1 MKMNAL
7 TDACRDLK
15 NAAINTITDL
25 IGEYGKL
32 MFMDGSWN
40 PIYDFCVGPV
50 DNETGCY
57 PNLIS
62 VDEKGVHAESPFTGE
77 ETVYKFY
84 DVDLSTD
91 DLCCTAELG
100 KKLVNSWFDVIVHGE
115 KELKGVNYK
124 TLLLIDALV
133 ESDEWEVTKVIEP
146 EE

>member
-1 MKMNAL
+1 MKRLL

-15 NAAINTITDL
+15 KAAINTIKDL

-57 PNLIS
+57 PNLLS
-62 VDEKGVHAESPFTGE
+62 VDEKGVHTENPFTGE
-77 ETVYKFY
+77 ETVYKLY

-91 DLCCTAELG
+91 LCFIAELG
-100 KKLVNSWFDVIVHGE
+100 KKLVNSWFDVIVHEE
-115 KELKGVNYK
+115 KTLKGVNYK
-124 TLLLIDALV
+124 TLLLIDALA
-133 ESDEWEVTKVIEP
+133 EKDIWEVTQVIEP